1 MKGQVSLDILL
12 ALVAAIILFG
22 ILTIHNE
29 NLGANIE
36 ETNLQNNL
44 QTILLDTYSAIG
56 TVKAY
61 GVTTTYTSPALE
73 ECKIEIDN
81 ATNGSITVSTS
92 LGESKAYLGIDLLDI
107 TITPDTTFN
116 CGDIVNISK

>member
-61 GVTTTYTSPALE
+61 GVTTIYTSPALE
-73 ECKIEIDN
+73 NCTVATDN
-81 ATNGSITVSTS
+81 TSITVASGT
-92 LGESKAYLGIDLLDI
+92 ESRTYSGIDLSGVAI
-107 TITPDTTFN
+107 NPATFN
-116 CGDIVNISK
+116 CGEGVSISK

>member
-22 ILTIHNE
+22 ILTLHNE
-29 NLGANIE
+29 NLGTNIE

-61 GVTTTYTSPALE
+61 GVTTTYISPALDD
-73 ECKIEIDN
+73 CTVATDN
-81 ATNGSITVSTS
+81 TSITVTS
-92 LGESKAYLGIDLLDI
+92 GTESKVYSGIDLSDVA
-107 TITPDTTFN
+107 ITPSGFI